1 VLKSVVRAGE
11 AFVTV
16 TLYDG
21 LRLARSG
28 FESSIAYRSVAVVGS
43 AHEVID
49 ETEKRRV
56 LDLFVDRVL
65 PGRAEEVRPSNEQ
78 ELRLT
83 LMVAVSIDEA
93 SAKVSRG
100 PTEDDEDDQD
110 LPVWSGTVPA
120 RVVFGDPVPDTNG
133 AMAHGGVA
141 LGANAPGPTV
151 NLEDLRQQ
159 IQRITPV
166 DAREDLSI
174 GLTLDRLNWPGDP
187 FSESDNDHH
196 VTASSFVISSRG
208 VILHLHRRLGIWV
221 QPGGHVDAGESPEEA
236 CVRETVEETG
246 LAAHHLDPANES
258 PDVFWF
264 DFDAA
269 IERAEPSLAAA
280 LKKLAEASVGFGV
293 TD

>member
-1 VLKSVVRAGE
+1 
-11 AFVTV
+11 V
-16 TLYDG
+16 TL
-21 LRLARSG
+21 A
-28 FESSIAYRSVAVVGS
+28 
-43 AHEVID
+43 
-49 ETEKRRV
+49 
-56 LDLFVDRVL
+56 
-65 PGRAEEVRPSNEQ
+65 
-78 ELRLT
+78 
-83 LMVAVSIDEA
+83 
-93 SAKVSRG
+93 
-100 PTEDDEDDQD
+100 
-110 LPVWSGTVPA
+110 
-120 RVVFGDPVPDTNG
+120 
-133 AMAHGGVA
+133 
-141 LGANAPGPTV
+141 
-151 NLEDLRQQ
+151 DLRQQ

-166 DAREDLSI
+166 DAREELSI

-221 QPGGHVDAGESPEEA
+221 QPGGHVDAGESPDEA

-246 LAAHHLDPANES
+246 LAVHHLDPVVLFHVDVHPGPRGHTHYDLRYVLVGEPLDPHPSANES

-280 LKKLAEASVGFGV
+280 LEKLAESSVGFGV